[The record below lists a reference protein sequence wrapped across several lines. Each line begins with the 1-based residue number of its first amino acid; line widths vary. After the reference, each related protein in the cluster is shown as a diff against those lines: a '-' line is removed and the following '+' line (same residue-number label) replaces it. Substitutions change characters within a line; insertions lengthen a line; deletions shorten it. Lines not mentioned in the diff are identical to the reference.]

1 MLDPDDKL
9 RVQHGQNT
17 LKGAFDL
24 RGNYT
29 EVFLEV
35 GRPPQSILP
44 GQSLPEPVSDLY
56 QNQVLVQ
63 DQMERED
70 GGEQRG
76 RKGPSWGRPQ
86 RAGAQIFSILN
97 YNCVQKTGL
106 RAGLQ
111 DAVFSTGGVHQHIH
125 SGVIQQTGSSFDD
138 SGKEELSG
146 WAGVEEIDSKQTQI
160 LV

>member
-1 MLDPDDKL
+1 MSLFQLDTSTYLPCVICGADSVLDPDDKL
-9 RVQHGQNT
+9 CVQHGQNT

-35 GRPPQSILP
+35 GGPPQSILP
-44 GQSLPEPVSDLY
+44 GQSLPEPVSYLY

-76 RKGPSWGRPQ
+76 RKGPS
-86 RAGAQIFSILN
+86 
-97 YNCVQKTGL
+97 
-106 RAGLQ
+106 
-111 DAVFSTGGVHQHIH
+111 
-125 SGVIQQTGSSFDD
+125 
-138 SGKEELSG
+138 
-146 WAGVEEIDSKQTQI
+146 
-160 LV
+160 